1 MRGSEMP
8 MLLQF
13 KVKNFQ
19 SIKDEAI
26 LSMVPST
33 DRSHPENL
41 AQEGNREAIKTAAI
55 YGANAAGKSA
65 VIRAFVAAIMAVRTS
80 DTRNITQKIPGM
92 VPFKFDEETAKA
104 PCSFEF
110 FFVAND
116 GIPYRYGFTAD
127 SDRVQ
132 EEYLYFYTSAR
143 ASRVFERTG
152 DEFDFNQASKSTFSE
167 YEGKNTSNKFFL
179 ATATNWGN
187 AKTAPAYQ
195 WLANAIDVYNPELA
209 IQPTALQAFEQDEQG
224 ELKQFTLSLL
234 RQADINIDE
243 LQVDI
248 TPLGKAYGKWTVKD
262 EAVTTATK
270 EIVFTDQAG
279 NPVPQGQVKTVHIH
293 AGHHVQSQSGEGAQ
307 FFLDLNVESLG
318 TRQLFWL
325 SPILKEVFEKGKT
338 MVIDELDRSLHPFLV
353 KFLVELFH
361 NPNLNQTNA
370 QLIFTTYDTTLL
382 SLDTF
387 RRDQIYFVEKD
398 PHTAATELYSLDE
411 FSVRKNE
418 NIEKGYLLGRYGA
431 VPYLRPE
438 VGICDGQRKRTEV
451 SRQATR

>member
-1 MRGSEMP
+1 

-19 SIKDEAI
+19 SIKEEAI
-26 LSMVPST
+26 LSMVPSS
-33 DRSHPENL
+33 DKSHPENL
-41 AQEGNREAIKTAAI
+41 AHEGKKDALKSAAI

-65 VIRAFVAAIMAVRTS
+65 VVRAFVAAIMAVRTS

-92 VPFKFDEETAKA
+92 VPFQFDEETAQG

-110 FFVAND
+110 YFVAQN
-116 GIPYRYGFTAD
+116 GVPYRYGFTAD
-127 SDRVQ
+127 SNRVF
-132 EEYLYFYTSAR
+132 EEYLYYYSSAR
-143 ASRVFERTG
+143 PSRIFERG
-152 DEFDFNQASKSTFSE
+152 DKFTYNQADESSFSK
-167 YEGKNTSNKFFL
+167 YEEKNTPNKLFL

-187 AKTAPAYQ
+187 TKTAPAYQ
-195 WLANAIDVYNPELA
+195 WLADSIDVYEPDFTMQTL
-209 IQPTALQAFEQDEQG
+209 ALQAFEKDEQG

-243 LQVDI
+243 IKVDI
-248 TPLGKAYGKWTVKD
+248 VPLSNQA
-262 EAVTTATK
+262 K
-270 EIVFTDQAG
+270 ELVFTDSAG
-279 NPVPQGQVKTVHIH
+279 NPVPQGQVKAVRIH
-293 AGHHVQSQSGEGAQ
+293 AGHHVQSESGKEAQ
-307 FFLDLNVESLG
+307 FFLDLNEESLG
-318 TRQLFWL
+318 TKQLFWL
-325 SPILKEVFEKGKT
+325 SPILKEVFGKGKT

-353 KFLVELFH
+353 QFLVELFH
-361 NPNLNQTNA
+361 TPEINQTNA
-370 QLIFTTYDTTLL
+370 QLIFTTHDTTLL

-431 VPYLRPE
+431 IPYLRPE
-438 VGICDGQRKRTEV
+438 GGL
-451 SRQATR
+451 

>member
-1 MRGSEMP
+1 

-19 SIKDEAI
+19 SIKEEAI
-26 LSMVPST
+26 LSMVPSS
-33 DRSHPENL
+33 DKSHPENL
-41 AQEGNREAIKTAAI
+41 AHEGKKDALKSAAI

-65 VIRAFVAAIMAVRTS
+65 VIRAFVAAIMVVRTS

-92 VPFKFDEETAKA
+92 VPFQFDEETAQG

-110 FFVAND
+110 YFVAQN
-116 GIPYRYGFTAD
+116 GVPYRYGFTAD
-127 SDRVQ
+127 SNRVF
-132 EEYLYFYTSAR
+132 EEYLYYYSSAR
-143 ASRVFERTG
+143 PSRIFERG
-152 DEFDFNQASKSTFSE
+152 DKFTYNQADESSFSK
-167 YEGKNTSNKFFL
+167 YEEKNTPNKLFL

-195 WLANAIDVYNPELA
+195 WLADSIDVYEPDFTMQTL
-209 IQPTALQAFEQDEQG
+209 ALQAFEKDEQG

-243 LQVDI
+243 IKVDI
-248 TPLGKAYGKWTVKD
+248 VPLSNQA
-262 EAVTTATK
+262 K
-270 EIVFTDQAG
+270 ELVFTDSAG
-279 NPVPQGQVKTVHIH
+279 NPVPQGQVKAVRIH

-307 FFLDLNVESLG
+307 FFLDLNEESLG
-318 TRQLFWL
+318 TKQLFWL
-325 SPILKEVFEKGKT
+325 SPILKEVFGKGKT

-353 KFLVELFH
+353 QFLVELFH
-361 NPNLNQTNA
+361 TPEINQTNA
-370 QLIFTTYDTTLL
+370 QLIFTTHDTTLL

-431 VPYLRPE
+431 IPYLRPE
-438 VGICDGQRKRTEV
+438 GGL
-451 SRQATR
+451 

>member
-1 MRGSEMP
+1 

-19 SIKDEAI
+19 SIKEEAI
-26 LSMVPST
+26 LSMVPSS
-33 DRSHPENL
+33 DKSHPENL
-41 AQEGNREAIKTAAI
+41 AHEGKRDALKSAAI

-92 VPFKFDEETAKA
+92 VPFKFDEETAQG

-110 FFVAND
+110 YFVAQN
-116 GIPYRYGFTAD
+116 GVPYRYGFTAD
-127 SDRVQ
+127 ADCVH
-132 EEYLYFYTSAR
+132 EEYLYYYSSAR
-143 ASRVFERTG
+143 PSRIFERG
-152 DEFDFNQASKSTFSE
+152 DKFTYNQADESSFSK
-167 YEGKNTSNKFFL
+167 YEEKNTPNKLFL

-195 WLANAIDVYNPELA
+195 WLADSIDVYEPDFTMQTL
-209 IQPTALQAFEQDEQG
+209 ALQAFEKDEQG

-243 LQVDI
+243 IKVDI
-248 TPLGKAYGKWTVKD
+248 VPLSNQA
-262 EAVTTATK
+262 K
-270 EIVFTDQAG
+270 ELVFTDSAG
-279 NPVPQGQVKTVHIH
+279 NPVPQGQVKAVRIH
-293 AGHHVQSQSGEGAQ
+293 AGHHVQSESGKEAK
-307 FFLDLNVESLG
+307 FFLDLNEESLG
-318 TRQLFWL
+318 TKQLFWF
-325 SPILKEVFEKGKT
+325 SPILKEVFGKGKT

-353 KFLVELFH
+353 QFLVELFH
-361 NPNLNQTNA
+361 TPEINQTNA
-370 QLIFTTYDTTLL
+370 QLIFTTHDTTLL

-431 VPYLRPE
+431 IPYLRPE
-438 VGICDGQRKRTEV
+438 GGL
-451 SRQATR
+451 

>member
-1 MRGSEMP
+1 

-19 SIKDEAI
+19 SIKEEAI
-26 LSMVPST
+26 LSMVPSS
-33 DRSHPENL
+33 DKSHPENL
-41 AQEGNREAIKTAAI
+41 AHEGKKDALKSAAI

-92 VPFKFDEETAKA
+92 VPFKFDEETAQG

-110 FFVAND
+110 YFVAQN
-116 GIPYRYGFTAD
+116 GVPYRYGFTAD
-127 SDRVQ
+127 ADCVH
-132 EEYLYFYTSAR
+132 EEYLYYYSSAR
-143 ASRVFERTG
+143 PSRIFERG
-152 DEFDFNQASKSTFSE
+152 DKFTYNQADESSFSK
-167 YEGKNTSNKFFL
+167 YEEKNTPNKLFL

-195 WLANAIDVYNPELA
+195 WLADSIDVYEPDFTMQTL
-209 IQPTALQAFEQDEQG
+209 ALQAFEKDEQG

-243 LQVDI
+243 IKVDI
-248 TPLGKAYGKWTVKD
+248 VPLSNQA
-262 EAVTTATK
+262 K
-270 EIVFTDQAG
+270 ELVFTDSAG
-279 NPVPQGQVKTVHIH
+279 NPVPQGQVKAVRIH
-293 AGHHVQSQSGEGAQ
+293 AGHHVQSESGKEAK
-307 FFLDLNVESLG
+307 FFLDLNEESLG
-318 TRQLFWL
+318 TKQLFWL
-325 SPILKEVFEKGKT
+325 SPILKEVFGKGKT

-353 KFLVELFH
+353 QFLVELFH
-361 NPNLNQTNA
+361 TPEINQTNA
-370 QLIFTTYDTTLL
+370 QLIFTTHDTTLL

-431 VPYLRPE
+431 IPYLRPE
-438 VGICDGQRKRTEV
+438 GGL
-451 SRQATR
+451 

>member
-1 MRGSEMP
+1 

-19 SIKDEAI
+19 SIKEEAI
-26 LSMVPST
+26 LSMVPSS
-33 DRSHPENL
+33 DKSHPENL
-41 AQEGNREAIKTAAI
+41 AHEGKKDALKSAAI

-65 VIRAFVAAIMAVRTS
+65 VIRAFVAAIMVVRTS

-92 VPFKFDEETAKA
+92 VPFQFDEETAQG

-110 FFVAND
+110 YFVAQN
-116 GIPYRYGFTAD
+116 GVPYRYGFTAD
-127 SDRVQ
+127 SNRVF
-132 EEYLYFYTSAR
+132 EEYLYYYSSAR
-143 ASRVFERTG
+143 SSRIFERG
-152 DEFDFNQASKSTFSE
+152 DKFTYNQADESSFSK
-167 YEGKNTSNKFFL
+167 YEEKNTPNKLFL

-187 AKTAPAYQ
+187 SKTAPAYQ
-195 WLANAIDVYNPELA
+195 WLADSIDVYEPDFTM
-209 IQPTALQAFEQDEQG
+209 QTSALQAFEKDEQG

-243 LQVDI
+243 IKVDI
-248 TPLGKAYGKWTVKD
+248 VPLSNQA
-262 EAVTTATK
+262 K
-270 EIVFTDQAG
+270 ELVFTDSAG
-279 NPVPQGQVKTVHIH
+279 NPVPQGQVKAVRIH
-293 AGHHVQSQSGEGAQ
+293 AGHHVQSESGKEAQ
-307 FFLDLNVESLG
+307 FFLDLNEESLG
-318 TRQLFWL
+318 TKQLFWF
-325 SPILKEVFEKGKT
+325 SPILKEVFGKGKT

-353 KFLVELFH
+353 QFLVELFH
-361 NPNLNQTNA
+361 TPEINQTNA
-370 QLIFTTYDTTLL
+370 QLIFTTHDTTLL

-431 VPYLRPE
+431 IPYLRPE
-438 VGICDGQRKRTEV
+438 GGL
-451 SRQATR
+451 

>member
-1 MRGSEMP
+1 

-19 SIKDEAI
+19 SIKEEAI
-26 LSMVPST
+26 LSMVPSS
-33 DRSHPENL
+33 DKSHPENL
-41 AQEGNREAIKTAAI
+41 AHEGKKDALKSAAI

-92 VPFKFDEETAKA
+92 VPFQFDEETAQG

-110 FFVAND
+110 YFVAQN
-116 GIPYRYGFTAD
+116 GVPYRYGFTAD
-127 SDRVQ
+127 ADCVH
-132 EEYLYFYTSAR
+132 EEYLYYYASAR
-143 ASRVFERTG
+143 PSRIFERG
-152 DEFDFNQASKSTFSE
+152 DKFTYNQADESSFSK
-167 YEGKNTSNKFFL
+167 YEEKNTPNKLFL

-195 WLANAIDVYNPELA
+195 WLADSIDVYEPDFTMQTL
-209 IQPTALQAFEQDEQG
+209 ALQAFEKDEQG

-243 LQVDI
+243 IKVDI
-248 TPLGKAYGKWTVKD
+248 VPLSNQA
-262 EAVTTATK
+262 K
-270 EIVFTDQAG
+270 ELVFTDSAG
-279 NPVPQGQVKTVHIH
+279 NPVPQGQVKAVRIH
-293 AGHHVQSQSGEGAQ
+293 AGHHVQSESGKEAQ
-307 FFLDLNVESLG
+307 FFLDLNEESLG
-318 TRQLFWL
+318 TKQLFWF
-325 SPILKEVFEKGKT
+325 SPILKEVFGKGKT

-353 KFLVELFH
+353 QFLVELFH
-361 NPNLNQTNA
+361 TPEINQTNA
-370 QLIFTTYDTTLL
+370 QLIFTTHDTTLL

-398 PHTAATELYSLDE
+398 SHTAATELYSLDE

-431 VPYLRPE
+431 IPYLCPE
-438 VGICDGQRKRTEV
+438 GGL
-451 SRQATR
+451 

>member
-1 MRGSEMP
+1 

-19 SIKDEAI
+19 SIKEEAI
-26 LSMVPST
+26 LSMVPSS
-33 DRSHPENL
+33 DKSHPENL
-41 AQEGNREAIKTAAI
+41 AHEGKRDALKSAAI

-92 VPFKFDEETAKA
+92 VPFKFDEETAQG

-110 FFVAND
+110 YFVAQN
-116 GIPYRYGFTAD
+116 GVPYRYGFTAD
-127 SDRVQ
+127 ADCVH
-132 EEYLYFYTSAR
+132 EEYLYYYSSAR
-143 ASRVFERTG
+143 PSRIFERG
-152 DEFDFNQASKSTFSE
+152 DKFTYNQADESSFSK
-167 YEGKNTSNKFFL
+167 YEEKNTPNKLFL

-195 WLANAIDVYNPELA
+195 WLADSIDVYEPDFTMQTL
-209 IQPTALQAFEQDEQG
+209 ALQAFEKDEQG

-243 LQVDI
+243 IKVDI
-248 TPLGKAYGKWTVKD
+248 VPLSNQA
-262 EAVTTATK
+262 K
-270 EIVFTDQAG
+270 ELVFTDSAG
-279 NPVPQGQVKTVHIH
+279 NPVPQGQVKAVRIH
-293 AGHHVQSQSGEGAQ
+293 AGHHVQSESGKEAK
-307 FFLDLNVESLG
+307 FFLDLNEESLG
-318 TRQLFWL
+318 TKQLFWL
-325 SPILKEVFEKGKT
+325 SPILKEVFGKGKT

-353 KFLVELFH
+353 QFLVELFH
-361 NPNLNQTNA
+361 TPEINQTNA
-370 QLIFTTYDTTLL
+370 QLIFTTHDTTLL

-398 PHTAATELYSLDE
+398 LHTAATELYSLDE

-431 VPYLRPE
+431 IPYLRPE
-438 VGICDGQRKRTEV
+438 GGL
-451 SRQATR
+451 

>member
-1 MRGSEMP
+1 

-19 SIKDEAI
+19 SIKEEAI
-26 LSMVPST
+26 LSMVPSS
-33 DRSHPENL
+33 DKSHPENL
-41 AQEGNREAIKTAAI
+41 AHEGKKDALKSAAI

-92 VPFKFDEETAKA
+92 VPFQFDEETAQG

-110 FFVAND
+110 YFVAQN
-116 GIPYRYGFTAD
+116 GVPYRYGFTAD
-127 SDRVQ
+127 ADCVH
-132 EEYLYFYTSAR
+132 EEYLYYYSSAR
-143 ASRVFERTG
+143 PSRIFERG
-152 DEFDFNQASKSTFSE
+152 DKFTYNQADESSFSK
-167 YEGKNTSNKFFL
+167 YEEKNTPNKLFL

-187 AKTAPAYQ
+187 SKTAPAYQ
-195 WLANAIDVYNPELA
+195 WLADSIDVYEPDFTMQTL
-209 IQPTALQAFEQDEQG
+209 ALQAFEKDEQG
-224 ELKQFTLSLL
+224 ELKQFALSLL

-243 LQVDI
+243 IKVDI
-248 TPLGKAYGKWTVKD
+248 VPLSNQA
-262 EAVTTATK
+262 K
-270 EIVFTDQAG
+270 ELVFTDSAG
-279 NPVPQGQVKTVHIH
+279 NPVPQGQVKAVRIH
-293 AGHHVQSQSGEGAQ
+293 AEHHVQSESGKEAQ
-307 FFLDLNVESLG
+307 FFLDLNEESLG
-318 TRQLFWL
+318 TKQLFWL
-325 SPILKEVFEKGKT
+325 SPILKEVFGKGKT

-353 KFLVELFH
+353 QFLVELFH
-361 NPNLNQTNA
+361 TPEINQTNA
-370 QLIFTTYDTTLL
+370 QLIFTTHDTTLL

-431 VPYLRPE
+431 IPYLRPE
-438 VGICDGQRKRTEV
+438 GGF
-451 SRQATR
+451 

>member
-1 MRGSEMP
+1 

-19 SIKDEAI
+19 SIKEEAI
-26 LSMVPST
+26 LSMVPSS
-33 DRSHPENL
+33 DKSHPENL
-41 AQEGNREAIKTAAI
+41 AHEGKRDALKSAAI

-92 VPFKFDEETAKA
+92 VPFKFDEETAQG

-110 FFVAND
+110 YFVAQN
-116 GIPYRYGFTAD
+116 GVPYRYGFTAD
-127 SDRVQ
+127 ADCVH
-132 EEYLYFYTSAR
+132 EEYLYYYSSAR
-143 ASRVFERTG
+143 PSRIFERG
-152 DEFDFNQASKSTFSE
+152 DKFTYNQADESSFSK
-167 YEGKNTSNKFFL
+167 YEEKNTPNKLFL

-195 WLANAIDVYNPELA
+195 WLADSIDVYEPDFTMQTL
-209 IQPTALQAFEQDEQG
+209 ALQAFEKDEQG

-243 LQVDI
+243 IKVDI
-248 TPLGKAYGKWTVKD
+248 VPLSNQA
-262 EAVTTATK
+262 K
-270 EIVFTDQAG
+270 ELVFTDSAG
-279 NPVPQGQVKTVHIH
+279 NPVPQGQVKAVRIH
-293 AGHHVQSQSGEGAQ
+293 AGHHVQSESGKEAK
-307 FFLDLNVESLG
+307 FFLDLNEESLG
-318 TRQLFWL
+318 TKQLFWL
-325 SPILKEVFEKGKT
+325 SPILKEVFGKGKT

-353 KFLVELFH
+353 QFLVELFH
-361 NPNLNQTNA
+361 TPEINQTNA
-370 QLIFTTYDTTLL
+370 QLIFTTHDTTLL

-398 PHTAATELYSLDE
+398 PHTAATALYSLDE
-411 FSVRKNE
+411 FSVRRDE

-431 VPYLRPE
+431 IPYLRPE
-438 VGICDGQRKRTEV
+438 GGL
-451 SRQATR
+451 

>member
-1 MRGSEMP
+1 

-19 SIKDEAI
+19 SIKEEAI
-26 LSMVPST
+26 LSMVPSS
-33 DRSHPENL
+33 DKSHPENL
-41 AQEGNREAIKTAAI
+41 AHEGKKDALKSAAI

-92 VPFKFDEETAKA
+92 VPFQFDEETAQG

-110 FFVAND
+110 YFVAQN
-116 GIPYRYGFTAD
+116 GVPYRYGFTAD
-127 SDRVQ
+127 SNRVF
-132 EEYLYFYTSAR
+132 EEYLYYYSSAR
-143 ASRVFERTG
+143 PSRIFERG
-152 DEFDFNQASKSTFSE
+152 DKFTYNQADESSFSK
-167 YEGKNTSNKFFL
+167 YEEKNTPNKLFL

-195 WLANAIDVYNPELA
+195 WLADSIDVYEPDFTM
-209 IQPTALQAFEQDEQG
+209 QTSALQAFEKDEQG

-243 LQVDI
+243 IKVDI
-248 TPLGKAYGKWTVKD
+248 VPLSNQA
-262 EAVTTATK
+262 K
-270 EIVFTDQAG
+270 ELVFTDSAG
-279 NPVPQGQVKTVHIH
+279 NPVPQGQVKAVRIH
-293 AGHHVQSQSGEGAQ
+293 AGHYVQSESGKEAQ
-307 FFLDLNVESLG
+307 FFLDLNEESLG
-318 TRQLFWL
+318 TKQLFWF
-325 SPILKEVFEKGKT
+325 SPILKEVFGKGKT

-353 KFLVELFH
+353 QFLVELFH
-361 NPNLNQTNA
+361 TPEINQTNA
-370 QLIFTTYDTTLL
+370 QLIFTTHDTTLL

-431 VPYLRPE
+431 IPYLRPE
-438 VGICDGQRKRTEV
+438 GGL
-451 SRQATR
+451 

>member
-1 MRGSEMP
+1 

-19 SIKDEAI
+19 SIKEEAI
-26 LSMVPST
+26 LSMVPSS
-33 DRSHPENL
+33 DKSHPENL
-41 AQEGNREAIKTAAI
+41 AHEGKRDALKSAAI

-92 VPFKFDEETAKA
+92 VPFKFDEETVQG

-110 FFVAND
+110 YFVAQN
-116 GIPYRYGFTAD
+116 GVPYRYGFTAD
-127 SDRVQ
+127 SNRVF
-132 EEYLYFYTSAR
+132 EEYLYYYSSAR
-143 ASRVFERTG
+143 PSRIFERG
-152 DEFDFNQASKSTFSE
+152 DKFTYNQADESSFSK
-167 YEGKNTSNKFFL
+167 YEEKNTPNKLFL

-187 AKTAPAYQ
+187 SKTAPAYR
-195 WLANAIDVYNPELA
+195 WLADSIDVYEPDFTMQTL
-209 IQPTALQAFEQDEQG
+209 ALQAFEKDEQG

-243 LQVDI
+243 IKVDI
-248 TPLGKAYGKWTVKD
+248 VPLSNQA
-262 EAVTTATK
+262 K
-270 EIVFTDQAG
+270 ELVFTDSAG
-279 NPVPQGQVKTVHIH
+279 NPVPQGQVKAVRIH
-293 AGHHVQSQSGEGAQ
+293 AGHHVQSESVKKAQ
-307 FFLDLNVESLG
+307 FFLDLNEESLG
-318 TRQLFWL
+318 TKQLFWF
-325 SPILKEVFEKGKT
+325 SPILREVFGKGKT

-353 KFLVELFH
+353 QFLVELFH
-361 NPNLNQTNA
+361 TPEINQTNA
-370 QLIFTTYDTTLL
+370 QLIFTTHDTTLL

-431 VPYLRPE
+431 IPYLRPE
-438 VGICDGQRKRTEV
+438 GGL
-451 SRQATR
+451 

>member
-1 MRGSEMP
+1 

-19 SIKDEAI
+19 SIKEEAI
-26 LSMVPST
+26 LSMVPSS
-33 DRSHPENL
+33 DKSHPENL
-41 AQEGNREAIKTAAI
+41 AHMGKKDALKSAAI

-92 VPFKFDEETAKA
+92 VPFKFDEETAQG

-110 FFVAND
+110 YFVAQN
-116 GIPYRYGFTAD
+116 GVPYRYGFTAD
-127 SDRVQ
+127 SNRVF
-132 EEYLYFYTSAR
+132 EEYLYYYSSAR
-143 ASRVFERTG
+143 PSRIFERG
-152 DEFDFNQASKSTFSE
+152 DKFTYNQADESSFSK
-167 YEGKNTSNKFFL
+167 YEEKNTPNKLFL

-187 AKTAPAYQ
+187 SKTAPAYQ
-195 WLANAIDVYNPELA
+195 WLADSIDVYEPDFTMQTL
-209 IQPTALQAFEQDEQG
+209 ALQAFEKDEQG

-243 LQVDI
+243 IKVDI
-248 TPLGKAYGKWTVKD
+248 VPLSNQA
-262 EAVTTATK
+262 K
-270 EIVFTDQAG
+270 ELVFTDSAG
-279 NPVPQGQVKTVHIH
+279 NPVPQGQVKAVRIH
-293 AGHHVQSQSGEGAQ
+293 AGHHVQSENGKEAQ
-307 FFLDLNVESLG
+307 FFLDLNEESLG
-318 TRQLFWL
+318 TKQLFWF
-325 SPILKEVFEKGKT
+325 SPILKEVFGKGKT

-353 KFLVELFH
+353 QFLVELFH
-361 NPNLNQTNA
+361 TPEINQTNA
-370 QLIFTTYDTTLL
+370 QLIFTTHDTTLL

-431 VPYLRPE
+431 IPYLRPE
-438 VGICDGQRKRTEV
+438 GGL
-451 SRQATR
+451 

>member
-1 MRGSEMP
+1 

-19 SIKDEAI
+19 SIKEEAI
-26 LSMVPST
+26 LSMVPSS
-33 DRSHPENL
+33 DKSHPENL
-41 AQEGNREAIKTAAI
+41 AHEGKKDALKSAAI

-92 VPFKFDEETAKA
+92 VPFQFDEETAQG

-110 FFVAND
+110 YFVAQN
-116 GIPYRYGFTAD
+116 GVPYRYGFTAD
-127 SDRVQ
+127 SNRVF
-132 EEYLYFYTSAR
+132 EEYLYYYSSAR
-143 ASRVFERTG
+143 SSRIFERG
-152 DEFDFNQASKSTFSE
+152 DKFTYNQADESSFSK
-167 YEGKNTSNKFFL
+167 YEEKNTPNKLFL

-195 WLANAIDVYNPELA
+195 WLADSIDVYEPDFTMQTL
-209 IQPTALQAFEQDEQG
+209 ALQAFEKDEQG

-243 LQVDI
+243 IKVDI
-248 TPLGKAYGKWTVKD
+248 VPLSNQA
-262 EAVTTATK
+262 K
-270 EIVFTDQAG
+270 ELVFTDSAG
-279 NPVPQGQVKTVHIH
+279 NPVPQGQVKAVRIH
-293 AGHHVQSQSGEGAQ
+293 AGHHVQSESGKEAQ
-307 FFLDLNVESLG
+307 FFLDLNEESLG
-318 TRQLFWL
+318 TKQLFWL
-325 SPILKEVFEKGKT
+325 SPILKEVFGKGKT

-353 KFLVELFH
+353 QFLVELFH
-361 NPNLNQTNA
+361 TPAINQTNA
-370 QLIFTTYDTTLL
+370 QLIFTTHDTTLL

-398 PHTAATELYSLDE
+398 PHTAATELYSLYE

-431 VPYLRPE
+431 IPYLRPE
-438 VGICDGQRKRTEV
+438 GRL
-451 SRQATR
+451 

>member
-1 MRGSEMP
+1 

-19 SIKDEAI
+19 SIKEEAI
-26 LSMVPST
+26 LSMVPSS
-33 DRSHPENL
+33 DKSHPENL
-41 AQEGNREAIKTAAI
+41 AHEGKKDALKSAAI

-65 VIRAFVAAIMAVRTS
+65 VIRAFVAAIMVVRTS

-92 VPFKFDEETAKA
+92 VPFQFDEETAQG

-110 FFVAND
+110 YFVAQN
-116 GIPYRYGFTAD
+116 GVPYRYGFTAD
-127 SDRVQ
+127 SNRVF
-132 EEYLYFYTSAR
+132 EEYLYYYSSAR
-143 ASRVFERTG
+143 PSRIFERG
-152 DEFDFNQASKSTFSE
+152 DKFTYNQADESSFSK
-167 YEGKNTSNKFFL
+167 YEEKNTPNKLFL

-187 AKTAPAYQ
+187 SKTAPAYQ
-195 WLANAIDVYNPELA
+195 WLADSIDVYEPDFTMQTL
-209 IQPTALQAFEQDEQG
+209 ALQAFEKDEQG

-243 LQVDI
+243 IKVDI
-248 TPLGKAYGKWTVKD
+248 VPLSNQA
-262 EAVTTATK
+262 K
-270 EIVFTDQAG
+270 ELVFTDSAG
-279 NPVPQGQVKTVHIH
+279 NLVPQGQVKAVRIH
-293 AGHHVQSQSGEGAQ
+293 AGHHVQSESGKEAQ
-307 FFLDLNVESLG
+307 FFLDLNEESLG
-318 TRQLFWL
+318 TKQLFWF
-325 SPILKEVFEKGKT
+325 SPILKEVFGKGKT

-353 KFLVELFH
+353 QFLVELFH
-361 NPNLNQTNA
+361 TPEINQTNA
-370 QLIFTTYDTTLL
+370 QLIFTTHDTTLL

-431 VPYLRPE
+431 IPYLRPE
-438 VGICDGQRKRTEV
+438 GRL
-451 SRQATR
+451 

>member
-1 MRGSEMP
+1 

-19 SIKDEAI
+19 SIKEEAI
-26 LSMVPST
+26 LSMVPSS
-33 DRSHPENL
+33 DKSHPENL
-41 AQEGNREAIKTAAI
+41 AHEGKKDALKSAAI

-92 VPFKFDEETAKA
+92 VPFQFDEETAQG

-110 FFVAND
+110 YYVAQN
-116 GIPYRYGFTAD
+116 GVPYRYGFTAD
-127 SDRVQ
+127 SNRVF
-132 EEYLYFYTSAR
+132 EEYLYYYSSAR
-143 ASRVFERTG
+143 PSRVFERG
-152 DEFDFNQASKSTFSE
+152 DKFTYNQADESSFSK
-167 YEGKNTSNKFFL
+167 YEEKNTPNKLFL

-195 WLANAIDVYNPELA
+195 WLADSIDVYEPDFTMQTL
-209 IQPTALQAFEQDEQG
+209 ALQAFEKDEQG

-243 LQVDI
+243 IKVDI
-248 TPLGKAYGKWTVKD
+248 VSLNNQA
-262 EAVTTATK
+262 K
-270 EIVFTDQAG
+270 ELVFTDSAG
-279 NPVPQGQVKTVHIH
+279 NPIPQGQVKAVHIH
-293 AGHHVQSQSGEGAQ
+293 AGHYVQSQSGEGAQ
-307 FFLDLNVESLG
+307 FFLDLNEESLG
-318 TRQLFWL
+318 TKQLFWF
-325 SPILKEVFEKGKT
+325 SPILKEVFGKGKT

-353 KFLVELFH
+353 QFLVELFH
-361 NPNLNQTNA
+361 TPEINQTNA
-370 QLIFTTYDTTLL
+370 QLIFTTHDTTLL

-431 VPYLRPE
+431 IPYLRPE
-438 VGICDGQRKRTEV
+438 GGL
-451 SRQATR
+451 

>member
-1 MRGSEMP
+1 

-19 SIKDEAI
+19 SIKEEAI
-26 LSMVPST
+26 LSMVPSS
-33 DRSHPENL
+33 DKSHPENL
-41 AQEGNREAIKTAAI
+41 AHEGKKDALKSAAI

-92 VPFKFDEETAKA
+92 IPFQFDEETVQG

-110 FFVAND
+110 YFVAQN

-127 SDRVQ
+127 SNRVF
-132 EEYLYFYTSAR
+132 EEYLYYYSSAR
-143 ASRVFERTG
+143 PSRIFERG
-152 DEFDFNQASKSTFSE
+152 DKFTYNQADESSFSK
-167 YEGKNTSNKFFL
+167 YEEKNTPNKLFL

-195 WLANAIDVYNPELA
+195 WLADSIDVYEPDFTMQTL
-209 IQPTALQAFEQDEQG
+209 ALQAFEKDEQG

-243 LQVDI
+243 IKVDI
-248 TPLGKAYGKWTVKD
+248 APLSNQA
-262 EAVTTATK
+262 K
-270 EIVFTDQAG
+270 ELVFTDSSG
-279 NPVPQGQVKTVHIH
+279 NPVPQGQVKAVRIH
-293 AGHHVQSQSGEGAQ
+293 AGHHVQSKSGKEAQ
-307 FFLDLNVESLG
+307 FFLDLNEESLG
-318 TRQLFWL
+318 TKQLFWL
-325 SPILKEVFEKGKT
+325 SPILKEVFGKGKT

-353 KFLVELFH
+353 QFLVELFH
-361 NPNLNQTNA
+361 TPEINQTNA
-370 QLIFTTYDTTLL
+370 QLIFTTHDTTLL

-387 RRDQIYFVEKD
+387 RRDQIYFVEKA

-431 VPYLRPE
+431 IPYLRPE
-438 VGICDGQRKRTEV
+438 GGL
-451 SRQATR
+451 

>member
-1 MRGSEMP
+1 

-19 SIKDEAI
+19 SIKEEAI
-26 LSMVPST
+26 LSMVPSS
-33 DRSHPENL
+33 DKSHPENL
-41 AQEGNREAIKTAAI
+41 AHEGKKDALKSAAI

-65 VIRAFVAAIMAVRTS
+65 VIRAFVAAIMVVRTS

-92 VPFKFDEETAKA
+92 VPFQFDEETAQG

-110 FFVAND
+110 YFVAQN
-116 GIPYRYGFTAD
+116 GVPYRYGFTAD
-127 SDRVQ
+127 SNRVF
-132 EEYLYFYTSAR
+132 EEYLYYYSSAR
-143 ASRVFERTG
+143 PSRIFERG
-152 DEFDFNQASKSTFSE
+152 DKFTYNQADESSFSK
-167 YEGKNTSNKFFL
+167 YEEKNTPNKLFL

-195 WLANAIDVYNPELA
+195 WLADSIDVYEPDFTMQTL
-209 IQPTALQAFEQDEQG
+209 ALQAFEKDEQG

-243 LQVDI
+243 IKVDI
-248 TPLGKAYGKWTVKD
+248 VPLSNQA
-262 EAVTTATK
+262 K
-270 EIVFTDQAG
+270 ELVFTDSAG
-279 NPVPQGQVKTVHIH
+279 NPVPQGQVKAVRIH
-293 AGHHVQSQSGEGAQ
+293 AGHDVQSQSGEGSQ
-307 FFLDLNVESLG
+307 FFLDLNEESLG
-318 TRQLFWL
+318 TKQLFWL
-325 SPILKEVFEKGKT
+325 SPILKEVFGKGKT

-353 KFLVELFH
+353 QFLVELFH
-361 NPNLNQTNA
+361 TPEIYQTNA
-370 QLIFTTYDTTLL
+370 QLIFTTHDTTLL

-431 VPYLRPE
+431 IPYLRPE
-438 VGICDGQRKRTEV
+438 GGL
-451 SRQATR
+451 

>member
-1 MRGSEMP
+1 

-19 SIKDEAI
+19 SIKEEAI
-26 LSMVPST
+26 LSMVPSS
-33 DRSHPENL
+33 DKSHPENL
-41 AQEGNREAIKTAAI
+41 AHEGKKDALKSAAI

-65 VIRAFVAAIMAVRTS
+65 VIRAFVAAIMVVRTS

-92 VPFKFDEETAKA
+92 VPFQFDEETAQG

-110 FFVAND
+110 YFVAQN
-116 GIPYRYGFTAD
+116 GVPYRYGFTAD
-127 SDRVQ
+127 SNRVF
-132 EEYLYFYTSAR
+132 EEYLYYYSSAR
-143 ASRVFERTG
+143 PSRVFERG
-152 DEFDFNQASKSTFSE
+152 DKFTYNQADESSFSK
-167 YEGKNTSNKFFL
+167 YEEKNTPNKLFL

-195 WLANAIDVYNPELA
+195 WLADSIDVYEPDFTMQTL
-209 IQPTALQAFEQDEQG
+209 ALQAFEKDEQG

-243 LQVDI
+243 IKVDI
-248 TPLGKAYGKWTVKD
+248 VSLNNQA
-262 EAVTTATK
+262 K
-270 EIVFTDQAG
+270 ELVFTDSAG
-279 NPVPQGQVKTVHIH
+279 NPIPQGQVKAVHIH
-293 AGHHVQSQSGEGAQ
+293 AGHYVQSQSGEGAQ
-307 FFLDLNVESLG
+307 FFLDLNEESLG
-318 TRQLFWL
+318 TKQLFWF
-325 SPILKEVFEKGKT
+325 SPILKEVFGKGKT

-353 KFLVELFH
+353 QFLVELFH
-361 NPNLNQTNA
+361 TPEINQTNA
-370 QLIFTTYDTTLL
+370 QLIFTTHDTTLL

-431 VPYLRPE
+431 IPYLRPE
-438 VGICDGQRKRTEV
+438 GGL
-451 SRQATR
+451 

>member
-1 MRGSEMP
+1 

-13 KVKNFQ
+13 KAKNFQ
-19 SIKDEAI
+19 SIKEEAI
-26 LSMVPST
+26 LSMVPSS
-33 DRSHPENL
+33 DKSHPENL
-41 AQEGNREAIKTAAI
+41 AHEGKKDALKSAAI

-92 VPFKFDEETAKA
+92 VPFKFDEETAQG

-110 FFVAND
+110 YFVAQN
-116 GIPYRYGFTAD
+116 GVPYRYGFTAD
-127 SDRVQ
+127 ADCVH
-132 EEYLYFYTSAR
+132 EEYLYYYSSAR
-143 ASRVFERTG
+143 PSRIFERG
-152 DEFDFNQASKSTFSE
+152 DKFTYNQADESSFSK
-167 YEGKNTSNKFFL
+167 YEEKNTPNKLFL

-187 AKTAPAYQ
+187 SKTAPAYQ
-195 WLANAIDVYNPELA
+195 WLADSIDVYEPDFTMQTL
-209 IQPTALQAFEQDEQG
+209 ALQAFEKDEQG

-243 LQVDI
+243 IKVDI
-248 TPLGKAYGKWTVKD
+248 VPLSNQA
-262 EAVTTATK
+262 K
-270 EIVFTDQAG
+270 ELVFTDSAG
-279 NPVPQGQVKTVHIH
+279 NPVPQGQVKAVRIH
-293 AGHHVQSQSGEGAQ
+293 AGHHVQSESGKEAK
-307 FFLDLNVESLG
+307 FFLDLNEESLG
-318 TRQLFWL
+318 TKQLFWL
-325 SPILKEVFEKGKT
+325 SPILKEVFGKGKT

-353 KFLVELFH
+353 QFLVELFH
-361 NPNLNQTNA
+361 TPEINQTNA
-370 QLIFTTYDTTLL
+370 QLIFTTHDTTLL

-431 VPYLRPE
+431 IPYLRPE
-438 VGICDGQRKRTEV
+438 GGL
-451 SRQATR
+451 

>member
-1 MRGSEMP
+1 

-19 SIKDEAI
+19 SIKEEAI
-26 LSMVPST
+26 LSMVPSS
-33 DRSHPENL
+33 DKSHPEIL
-41 AQEGNREAIKTAAI
+41 AHEGKRDALKSAAI

-92 VPFKFDEETAKA
+92 VPFKFDEETAQG

-110 FFVAND
+110 YFVAQN
-116 GIPYRYGFTAD
+116 GVPYRYGFTAD
-127 SDRVQ
+127 ADCVH
-132 EEYLYFYTSAR
+132 EEYLYYYSSAR
-143 ASRVFERTG
+143 PSRIFERG
-152 DEFDFNQASKSTFSE
+152 DKFTYNQADESSFSK
-167 YEGKNTSNKFFL
+167 YEEKNTPNKLFL

-195 WLANAIDVYNPELA
+195 WLADSIDVYEPDFTMQTL
-209 IQPTALQAFEQDEQG
+209 ALQAFEKDEQG

-243 LQVDI
+243 IKVDI
-248 TPLGKAYGKWTVKD
+248 VPLSNQA
-262 EAVTTATK
+262 K
-270 EIVFTDQAG
+270 ELVFTDSAG
-279 NPVPQGQVKTVHIH
+279 NPVPQGQVKAVRIH
-293 AGHHVQSQSGEGAQ
+293 AGHHVQSESGKEAK
-307 FFLDLNVESLG
+307 FFLDLNEESLG
-318 TRQLFWL
+318 TKQLFWL
-325 SPILKEVFEKGKT
+325 SPILKEVFGKGKT

-353 KFLVELFH
+353 QFLVELFH
-361 NPNLNQTNA
+361 TPEINQTNA
-370 QLIFTTYDTTLL
+370 QLIFTTHDTTLL

-431 VPYLRPE
+431 IPYLRPE
-438 VGICDGQRKRTEV
+438 GGL
-451 SRQATR
+451 

>member
-1 MRGSEMP
+1 

-19 SIKDEAI
+19 SIKEEAI
-26 LSMVPST
+26 LSMVPSS
-33 DRSHPENL
+33 DKSHPENL
-41 AQEGNREAIKTAAI
+41 AHEGKKDALKSAAI

-65 VIRAFVAAIMAVRTS
+65 VIRAFVAAIMVVRTS

-92 VPFKFDEETAKA
+92 VPFQFDEETAQG

-110 FFVAND
+110 YFVAQN
-116 GIPYRYGFTAD
+116 GVPYRYGFTAD
-127 SDRVQ
+127 SNRVF
-132 EEYLYFYTSAR
+132 EEYLYYYSSAR
-143 ASRVFERTG
+143 SSRIFERG
-152 DEFDFNQASKSTFSE
+152 DKFTYNQADESSFSK
-167 YEGKNTSNKFFL
+167 YEEKNTPNKLFL

-195 WLANAIDVYNPELA
+195 WLADSIDVYEPDFTMQTL
-209 IQPTALQAFEQDEQG
+209 ALQAFEKDEQG

-234 RQADINIDE
+234 RQADINIDDI
-243 LQVDI
+243 QVDI
-248 TPLGKAYGKWTVKD
+248 TPLGNQ
-262 EAVTTATK
+262 TK
-270 EIVFTDQAG
+270 EIVFTDPAG
-279 NPVPQGQVKTVHIH
+279 NPVPQGQVKAVHIH
-293 AGHHVQSQSGEGAQ
+293 AGHHVQSESGKEAQ
-307 FFLDLNVESLG
+307 FFLDLNEESLG
-318 TRQLFWL
+318 TKQLFWL
-325 SPILKEVFEKGKT
+325 SPILKEVFGKGKT

-353 KFLVELFH
+353 QFLVELFH
-361 NPNLNQTNA
+361 TPEINQTNA
-370 QLIFTTYDTTLL
+370 QLIFTTHDTTLL

-431 VPYLRPE
+431 IPYLRPE
-438 VGICDGQRKRTEV
+438 GGL
-451 SRQATR
+451 

>member
-1 MRGSEMP
+1 

-19 SIKDEAI
+19 SIKEEAI
-26 LSMVPST
+26 LSMVPSS
-33 DRSHPENL
+33 DKSHPENL
-41 AQEGNREAIKTAAI
+41 AHEGKKDALKSAAI

-92 VPFKFDEETAKA
+92 VPFQFDEETAQG

-110 FFVAND
+110 YFVAQN
-116 GIPYRYGFTAD
+116 GVPYRYGFTAD
-127 SDRVQ
+127 SNRVF
-132 EEYLYFYTSAR
+132 EEYLYYYSSAR
-143 ASRVFERTG
+143 PSRIFERG
-152 DEFDFNQASKSTFSE
+152 DKFTYNQADESSFSK
-167 YEGKNTSNKFFL
+167 YEEKNTPNKLFL

-195 WLANAIDVYNPELA
+195 WLADSINVYEPDFTMQTL
-209 IQPTALQAFEQDEQG
+209 ALQAFEKDEQG

-243 LQVDI
+243 IKVDI
-248 TPLGKAYGKWTVKD
+248 VPLSNQA
-262 EAVTTATK
+262 K
-270 EIVFTDQAG
+270 ELVFTDSAG
-279 NPVPQGQVKTVHIH
+279 NPVPQGQVKAVRIH
-293 AGHHVQSQSGEGAQ
+293 AGHHVQSQSGEGSQ
-307 FFLDLNVESLG
+307 FFLDLNEESLG
-318 TRQLFWL
+318 TKQLFWF
-325 SPILKEVFEKGKT
+325 SPILKEVFGKGKT

-353 KFLVELFH
+353 QFLVELFH
-361 NPNLNQTNA
+361 TPEINQTNA
-370 QLIFTTYDTTLL
+370 QLIFTTHDTTLL

-431 VPYLRPE
+431 IPYLRPE
-438 VGICDGQRKRTEV
+438 GGL
-451 SRQATR
+451 

>member
-1 MRGSEMP
+1 

-41 AQEGNREAIKTAAI
+41 AQERNREAIKTAAI

-65 VIRAFVAAIMAVRTS
+65 VIRAFVAAVMAVRTS

-92 VPFKFDEETAKA
+92 VPFKLDEETAKA

-152 DEFDFNQASKSTFSE
+152 DDFDFNQASKSTFSE
-167 YEGKNTSNKFFL
+167 YEGKNTSNKLFL

-224 ELKQFTLSLL
+224 KLKQFTLSLL
-234 RQADINIDE
+234 RQADINIDDI
-243 LQVDI
+243 QVDI
-248 TPLGKAYGKWTVKD
+248 TPLGEDAKSMIYTDGSGKPAY
-262 EAVTTATK
+262 
-270 EIVFTDQAG
+270 
-279 NPVPQGQVKTVHIH
+279 PGQVKTVLIQT
-293 AGHHVQSQSGEGAQ
+293 GHLVQGSDVNLKK
-307 FFLDLNVESLG
+307 FFLNLDVESLG
-318 TRQLFWL
+318 TKQLFWL

-353 KFLVELFH
+353 KFFVELFH
-361 NPNLNQTNA
+361 NPNLNQANA

-438 VGICDGQRKRTEV
+438 GGI
-451 SRQATR
+451 

>member
-1 MRGSEMP
+1 

-127 SDRVQ
+127 SDCVQ

-143 ASRVFERTG
+143 ASRIFERG
-152 DEFDFNQASKSTFSE
+152 NRFIFNKADEGAFSKYKE
-167 YEGKNTSNKFFL
+167 KNTPNKLFL

-195 WLANAIDVYNPELA
+195 WLANAIDVYDSKLTM
-209 IQPTALQAFEQDEQG
+209 QPTALQAFGQDEQG

-234 RQADINIDE
+234 RQADINIDDI
-243 LQVDI
+243 QVDI
-248 TPLGKAYGKWTVKD
+248 TPLGNQ
-262 EAVTTATK
+262 TK

-279 NPVPQGQVKTVHIH
+279 KPVPQGQVKAVHIH
-293 AGHHVQSQSGEGAQ
+293 TGHLVQSQSGEGAQ
-307 FFLDLNVESLG
+307 VFLDLNVESLG

-353 KFLVELFH
+353 KFFVELFH
-361 NPNLNQTNA
+361 NPNLNQANA

-438 VGICDGQRKRTEV
+438 GGI
-451 SRQATR
+451 

>member
-1 MRGSEMP
+1 

-13 KVKNFQ
+13 KAINFQ
-19 SIKDEAI
+19 SIKEEAI
-26 LSMVPST
+26 LSMVPSS
-33 DRSHPENL
+33 DKSHPENL
-41 AQEGNREAIKTAAI
+41 AHEGKRDALKSAAI

-92 VPFKFDEETAKA
+92 VPFKFDEETAQG

-110 FFVAND
+110 YFVAQN
-116 GIPYRYGFTAD
+116 GVPYRYGFTAD
-127 SDRVQ
+127 ADCVH
-132 EEYLYFYTSAR
+132 EEYLYYYSSAR
-143 ASRVFERTG
+143 PSRIFERG
-152 DEFDFNQASKSTFSE
+152 DKFTYNQADESSFSK
-167 YEGKNTSNKFFL
+167 YEEKNTPNKLFL

-195 WLANAIDVYNPELA
+195 WLADSIDVYEPDFTMQTL
-209 IQPTALQAFEQDEQG
+209 ALQAFEKDEQG

-243 LQVDI
+243 IKVDI
-248 TPLGKAYGKWTVKD
+248 VPLSNQA
-262 EAVTTATK
+262 K
-270 EIVFTDQAG
+270 ELVFTDSAG
-279 NPVPQGQVKTVHIH
+279 NPVPQGQVKAVRIH
-293 AGHHVQSQSGEGAQ
+293 AGHHVQSESGKEAK
-307 FFLDLNVESLG
+307 FFLDLNEESLG
-318 TRQLFWL
+318 TKQLFWL
-325 SPILKEVFEKGKT
+325 SPILKEVFGKGKT

-353 KFLVELFH
+353 QFLVELFH
-361 NPNLNQTNA
+361 TPEINQTNA
-370 QLIFTTYDTTLL
+370 QLIFTTHDTTLL

-431 VPYLRPE
+431 IPYLRPE
-438 VGICDGQRKRTEV
+438 GGL
-451 SRQATR
+451 

>member
-1 MRGSEMP
+1 

-19 SIKDEAI
+19 SIKEEAI
-26 LSMVPST
+26 LSMVPSS
-33 DRSHPENL
+33 DKSHPENL
-41 AQEGNREAIKTAAI
+41 AHEGKRDALKSAAI

-92 VPFKFDEETAKA
+92 VPFKFDEETAQG

-110 FFVAND
+110 YFVAQN
-116 GIPYRYGFTAD
+116 GVPYRYGFTAD
-127 SDRVQ
+127 ADCVH
-132 EEYLYFYTSAR
+132 EEYLYYYSSAR
-143 ASRVFERTG
+143 PSRIFERG
-152 DEFDFNQASKSTFSE
+152 DKFTYNQADESSFSK
-167 YEGKNTSNKFFL
+167 YEEKNTPNKLFL

-195 WLANAIDVYNPELA
+195 WLADSIDVYEPDFTMQTL
-209 IQPTALQAFEQDEQG
+209 ALQAFEKDEQG

-243 LQVDI
+243 IKVDI
-248 TPLGKAYGKWTVKD
+248 VPLSNQA
-262 EAVTTATK
+262 K
-270 EIVFTDQAG
+270 ELVFTDSAG
-279 NPVPQGQVKTVHIH
+279 NLVPQGQVKAVRIH
-293 AGHHVQSQSGEGAQ
+293 AGHHVQSESGKEAQ
-307 FFLDLNVESLG
+307 FFLDLNEESLG
-318 TRQLFWL
+318 TKQLFWF
-325 SPILKEVFEKGKT
+325 SPILKEVFGKGKT

-353 KFLVELFH
+353 QFLVELFH
-361 NPNLNQTNA
+361 TPEINQTNA
-370 QLIFTTYDTTLL
+370 QLIFTTHDTTLL

-431 VPYLRPE
+431 IPYLRPE
-438 VGICDGQRKRTEV
+438 GGL
-451 SRQATR
+451 

>member
-1 MRGSEMP
+1 

-19 SIKDEAI
+19 SIKEEAI
-26 LSMVPST
+26 LSMVPSS
-33 DRSHPENL
+33 DKSHPENL
-41 AQEGNREAIKTAAI
+41 AHEGKKDALKSAAI

-92 VPFKFDEETAKA
+92 VPFKFDEETAQG

-110 FFVAND
+110 YFVAQN
-116 GIPYRYGFTAD
+116 GVPYRYGFAAD
-127 SDRVQ
+127 ADCVH
-132 EEYLYFYTSAR
+132 EEYLYYYSSAR
-143 ASRVFERTG
+143 PSRIFERG
-152 DEFDFNQASKSTFSE
+152 DKFTYNQADESSFSK
-167 YEGKNTSNKFFL
+167 YEEKNTPNKLFL

-195 WLANAIDVYNPELA
+195 WLADSIDVDEPDFTMQTL
-209 IQPTALQAFEQDEQG
+209 ALQAFEKDEQG

-243 LQVDI
+243 IKVDI
-248 TPLGKAYGKWTVKD
+248 VPLSNQA
-262 EAVTTATK
+262 K
-270 EIVFTDQAG
+270 ELVFTDSAG
-279 NPVPQGQVKTVHIH
+279 NPVPQGQVKAVRIH
-293 AGHHVQSQSGEGAQ
+293 AGHHVQSESGKEAK
-307 FFLDLNVESLG
+307 FFLDLNEESLG
-318 TRQLFWL
+318 TKQLFWL
-325 SPILKEVFEKGKT
+325 SPILKEVFGKGKT

-353 KFLVELFH
+353 QFLVELFH
-361 NPNLNQTNA
+361 TPEINQTNA
-370 QLIFTTYDTTLL
+370 QLIFTTHDTTLL

-431 VPYLRPE
+431 IPYLRPE
-438 VGICDGQRKRTEV
+438 GGL
-451 SRQATR
+451 

>member
-1 MRGSEMP
+1 

-19 SIKDEAI
+19 SIKEEAI
-26 LSMVPST
+26 LSMVPSS
-33 DRSHPENL
+33 DKSHPENL
-41 AQEGNREAIKTAAI
+41 AHEGKKDALKSAAI

-92 VPFKFDEETAKA
+92 VPFQFDEETAQG

-110 FFVAND
+110 YFVAQN
-116 GIPYRYGFTAD
+116 GVPYRYGFTAD
-127 SDRVQ
+127 SNRVF
-132 EEYLYFYTSAR
+132 EEYLYYYSSAR
-143 ASRVFERTG
+143 PSRIFERG
-152 DEFDFNQASKSTFSE
+152 DKFTYNQADESSFSK
-167 YEGKNTSNKFFL
+167 YEEKNTPNKLFL

-195 WLANAIDVYNPELA
+195 WLADSIDVYEPDFTMQTL
-209 IQPTALQAFEQDEQG
+209 ALQAFEKDEQG

-243 LQVDI
+243 IKVDI
-248 TPLGKAYGKWTVKD
+248 VPLSNQA
-262 EAVTTATK
+262 K
-270 EIVFTDQAG
+270 ELVFTDSAG
-279 NPVPQGQVKTVHIH
+279 NPVPQGQVKAVRIH
-293 AGHHVQSQSGEGAQ
+293 AGHHVQSESGKEAQ
-307 FFLDLNVESLG
+307 FFLDLNEESLG
-318 TRQLFWL
+318 TKQLFWF
-325 SPILKEVFEKGKT
+325 SPILKEVFGKGKT

-353 KFLVELFH
+353 QFLVELFH
-361 NPNLNQTNA
+361 TPEINQTNA
-370 QLIFTTYDTTLL
+370 QLIFTTHDTTLL

-398 PHTAATELYSLDE
+398 HHTAATELYSLDE

-431 VPYLRPE
+431 IPYLRPE
-438 VGICDGQRKRTEV
+438 GGL
-451 SRQATR
+451 

>member
-1 MRGSEMP
+1 

-41 AQEGNREAIKTAAI
+41 AQEGNRETVKTAAI

-132 EEYLYFYTSAR
+132 EEYLYYYTSAR
-143 ASRVFERTG
+143 PSRVFERTG
-152 DEFDFNQASKSTFSE
+152 DGFDFNQASKSTFSE

-224 ELKQFTLSLL
+224 KLKQFTLSLL
-234 RQADINIDE
+234 RQADINIDDI
-243 LQVDI
+243 QVDI
-248 TPLGKAYGKWTVKD
+248 TPLD
-262 EAVTTATK
+262 NQTK

-279 NPVPQGQVKTVHIH
+279 NPVPQGQVKAVHIH
-293 AGHHVQSQSGEGAQ
+293 AGHHVQSPSGEGAQ
-307 FFLDLNVESLG
+307 FFLDLNEESLG

-325 SPILKEVFEKGKT
+325 SPILKEVFGKGKT

-353 KFLVELFH
+353 QFLVELFH
-361 NPNLNQTNA
+361 TPEVNKNNA
-370 QLIFTTYDTTLL
+370 QLIFTTHDTTLL

-431 VPYLRPE
+431 IPYLRPE
-438 VGICDGQRKRTEV
+438 GGI
-451 SRQATR
+451 

>member
-1 MRGSEMP
+1 

-19 SIKDEAI
+19 SIKEEAI
-26 LSMVPST
+26 LSMVPSS
-33 DRSHPENL
+33 DKSHPENL
-41 AQEGNREAIKTAAI
+41 AHEGKRDALKSAAI

-92 VPFKFDEETAKA
+92 VPFKFDEETAQG

-110 FFVAND
+110 YFVAQN
-116 GIPYRYGFTAD
+116 GVPYRYGFTAD
-127 SDRVQ
+127 ADCVH
-132 EEYLYFYTSAR
+132 EEYLYYYSSAR
-143 ASRVFERTG
+143 PSRIFERG
-152 DEFDFNQASKSTFSE
+152 DKFTYNQADESSFSK
-167 YEGKNTSNKFFL
+167 YEEKNTPNKLFL

-195 WLANAIDVYNPELA
+195 WLADSIDVYEPDFTMQTL
-209 IQPTALQAFEQDEQG
+209 ALQAFEKEEQG

-234 RQADINIDE
+234 RPADINIDE
-243 LQVDI
+243 IKVDI
-248 TPLGKAYGKWTVKD
+248 VPLSNQA
-262 EAVTTATK
+262 K
-270 EIVFTDQAG
+270 ELVFTDSAG
-279 NPVPQGQVKTVHIH
+279 NPVPQGQVKAVRIH
-293 AGHHVQSQSGEGAQ
+293 AGHHVQSESGKEAQ
-307 FFLDLNVESLG
+307 FFLDLNEESLG
-318 TRQLFWL
+318 TKQLFWF
-325 SPILKEVFEKGKT
+325 SPILKEVFGKGKT

-353 KFLVELFH
+353 QFLVELFH
-361 NPNLNQTNA
+361 TPEINQTNA
-370 QLIFTTYDTTLL
+370 QLIFTTHDTTLL

-431 VPYLRPE
+431 IPYLRPE
-438 VGICDGQRKRTEV
+438 GGL
-451 SRQATR
+451 